1 MKPHCRDGRQGAP
14 PLPGRNP
21 NPTMKRISL
30 IAGLVLMTMLHCNGS
45 GASAAS
51 AFKWSS
57 AVADTFITRFPDPD
71 SIHWVGQ
78 TNHFS
83 WQAGYAMFTMEKLWR
98 QTGDARYYNYIRR
111 YVDQQVDDRG
121 NVPGFVPTALDN
133 FLPGY
138 AILFM
143 YEQTGLEKYKIA
155 ATRIRDGFR
164 DYPRNSD
171 GGFWHGDWSKHQM
184 WVDGVFMGQ
193 MFLARYAKTVGD
205 RDDAFAEVTR
215 QMKLVTGHCLKP
227 NGLLLHGWDE
237 SRMAAWAD
245 KKTGLAP
252 EVWSE
257 GLGWYALLLADVF
270 DYLPADHPDRGYLL
284 SVLRNL
290 CHGLKEVQDPKTG
303 MWCQVV
309 DKPDAPG
316 NWNETSGT
324 GMFLYLIKKS
334 VEKGYVSRE
343 EYTPVVEKAYA
354 GITKKAR
361 TGSDGLIDV
370 FDCSSIG
377 IQDNFQAYIDSPKEV
392 NPFAGVT
399 SFILGTGIMER
410 R

>member
-1 MKPHCRDGRQGAP
+1 MHRSLLIIALGIMT
-14 PLPGRNP
+14 LPN
-21 NPTMKRISL
+21 
-30 IAGLVLMTMLHCNGS
+30 CNGT
-45 GASAAS
+45 SAAP
-51 AFKWSS
+51 APDFKWSLG
-57 AVADTFITRFPDPD
+57 VADTFIARFPDPD

-98 QTGDARYYNYIRR
+98 LTGDVRYYNYIRR
-111 YVDQQVDDRG
+111 YVDQQVDEHG
-121 NVPGFVPTALDN
+121 NISGFVPNALDN

-171 GGFWHGDWSKHQM
+171 GGFWHGNWAKHQM

-205 RDDAFAEVTR
+205 RDYAFGEVVR
-215 QMKLVTGHCLKP
+215 QMELVQQHCRKS

-237 SRMAAWAD
+237 SRMASWAD
-245 KKTGLAP
+245 KKTGLAS

-257 GLGWYALLLADVF
+257 GLGWYAVLLADVF
-270 DYLPADHPDRGYLL
+270 DFLPPDHPAHAQLL
-284 SVLRNL
+284 TALRDL
-290 CHGLKEVQDPKTG
+290 CHGLKEVQDSRTG

-309 DKPDAPG
+309 DKPDMPG

-324 GMFLYLIKKS
+324 GMYLYLIKKS
-334 VEKGYVSRE
+334 MDRGYVSRT
-343 EYTPVVEKAYA
+343 EYAPVVERAYA
-354 GITKKAR
+354 AITKKAR

-370 FDCSSIG
+370 VDCSSIG
-377 IQDNFQAYIDSPKEV
+377 IQDNYQAYINSPKEV

-399 SFILGTGIMER
+399 SFILGTSIMEQR
-410 R
+410 

>member
-1 MKPHCRDGRQGAP
+1 
-14 PLPGRNP
+14 
-21 NPTMKRISL
+21 
-30 IAGLVLMTMLHCNGS
+30 MTLLHSS
-45 GASAAS
+45 GIRAAAS
-51 AFKWSS
+51 PDFRWSS
-57 AVADTFITRFPDPD
+57 AVADTFISRFPDPD

-98 QTGDARYYNYIRR
+98 LTGDVRYFNYIKR
-111 YVDQQVDDRG
+111 YVDQQVDEHG
-121 NVPGFVPTALDN
+121 NLPDFVPTALDN

-143 YEQTGLEKYKIA
+143 YERTGLEKYRIA

-171 GGFWHGDWSKHQM
+171 GGFWHSDWAKHQM

-193 MFLARYAKTVGD
+193 MFLARYGRMVGD
-205 RDDAFAEVTR
+205 RDDAFGEVVR
-215 QMKLVTGHCLKP
+215 QMQLALQHCRKP

-237 SRMAAWAD
+237 SRTASWAD
-245 KKTGLAP
+245 KKTGLAA

-257 GLGWYALLLADVF
+257 GLGWYAVLLADVF
-270 DYLPADHPDRGYLL
+270 DYLPRDHPDRERLL
-284 SVLRNL
+284 AALRDL
-290 CHGLKEVQDPKTG
+290 CHGLKEVQDQRTG

-309 DKPDAPG
+309 DKPDVPG

-334 VEKGYVSRE
+334 MDRGYINQA
-343 EYTPVVEKAYA
+343 EYAPVVKKAYA

-361 TGSDGLIDV
+361 TGADGLIDI

-377 IQDNFQAYIDSPKEV
+377 IQDSFQAYIDSPKEV

-399 SFILGTGIMER
+399 SFILGTSSMEQR
-410 R
+410 

>member
-1 MKPHCRDGRQGAP
+1 MHRS
-14 PLPGRNP
+14 
-21 NPTMKRISL
+21 SL
-30 IAGLVLMTMLHCNGS
+30 IAVLGLMTLLHYS
-45 GASAAS
+45 GVRAAPS
-51 AFKWSS
+51 PDFRWSS
-57 AVADTFITRFPDPD
+57 AVAGTFISRFPDPD

-83 WQAGYAMFTMEKLWR
+83 WQAGYAMFTLEKLWR
-98 QTGDARYYNYIRR
+98 LTGDVRYFNYIKR
-111 YVDQQVDDRG
+111 YVDQQVDGHG
-121 NVPGFVPTALDN
+121 NIPDFVPTALDN

-143 YEQTGLEKYKIA
+143 YEQTGLKKYRIA

-164 DYPRNSD
+164 DYSRNSD
-171 GGFWHGDWSKHQM
+171 GGFWHSDWAKHQM

-193 MFLARYAKTVGD
+193 MFLARYGKIVGD
-205 RDDAFAEVTR
+205 HDYAFTEVVR
-215 QMKLVTGHCLKP
+215 QMQLALQHCRKP

-237 SRMAAWAD
+237 SLTASWAD

-257 GLGWYALLLADVF
+257 GLGWYAVLLADVF
-270 DYLPADHPDRGYLL
+270 DFLPPEHPDRERLL
-284 SVLRNL
+284 AALRDL
-290 CHGLKEVQDPKTG
+290 CHGLKEVQDQRTG

-309 DKPDAPG
+309 DKPDVPG

-324 GMFLYLIKKS
+324 GMFLYLLKKS
-334 VEKGYVSRE
+334 MDRGYINQAE
-343 EYTPVVEKAYA
+343 FAPVVKKAYA

-361 TGSDGLIDV
+361 TGADGLIDI

-377 IQDNFQAYIDSPKEV
+377 IQDSFQAYINSPKEV

-399 SFILGTGIMER
+399 SFILGTSSMEQR
-410 R
+410 

>member
-1 MKPHCRDGRQGAP
+1 MT
-14 PLPGRNP
+14 LPN
-21 NPTMKRISL
+21 
-30 IAGLVLMTMLHCNGS
+30 CNGT
-45 GASAAS
+45 SAAP
-51 AFKWSS
+51 APDFKWSLG
-57 AVADTFITRFPDPD
+57 VADTFIARFPDTD

-98 QTGDARYYNYIRR
+98 LTGDVRYYNYIRR
-111 YVDQQVDDRG
+111 YVDQQVDEHG
-121 NVPGFVPTALDN
+121 NISGFVPNALDN

-171 GGFWHGDWSKHQM
+171 GGFWHGNWAKHQM

-205 RDDAFAEVTR
+205 RDYAFGEVVR
-215 QMKLVTGHCLKP
+215 QMELVQQHCRKS

-237 SRMAAWAD
+237 SRMASWAD
-245 KKTGLAP
+245 KKTGLAS

-257 GLGWYALLLADVF
+257 GLGWYAVLLADVF
-270 DYLPADHPDRGYLL
+270 DFLPPDHPAHAQLL
-284 SVLRNL
+284 TALRDL
-290 CHGLKEVQDPKTG
+290 CHGLKEVQDSRTG

-309 DKPDAPG
+309 DKPDMPG

-324 GMFLYLIKKS
+324 GMYLYLIKKS
-334 VEKGYVSRE
+334 MDRGYVSRT
-343 EYTPVVEKAYA
+343 EYAPVVERAYA
-354 GITKKAR
+354 AITKKAR

-370 FDCSSIG
+370 VDCSSIG
-377 IQDNFQAYIDSPKEV
+377 IQDNYQAYINSPKEV

-399 SFILGTGIMER
+399 SFILGTSIMEQR
-410 R
+410 

>member
-1 MKPHCRDGRQGAP
+1 
-14 PLPGRNP
+14 
-21 NPTMKRISL
+21 
-30 IAGLVLMTMLHCNGS
+30 
-45 GASAAS
+45 
-51 AFKWSS
+51 
-57 AVADTFITRFPDPD
+57 
-71 SIHWVGQ
+71 
-78 TNHFS
+78 
-83 WQAGYAMFTMEKLWR
+83 
-98 QTGDARYYNYIRR
+98 
-111 YVDQQVDDRG
+111 
-121 NVPGFVPTALDN
+121 
-133 FLPGY
+133 
-138 AILFM
+138 
-143 YEQTGLEKYKIA
+143 
-155 ATRIRDGFR
+155 
-164 DYPRNSD
+164 
-171 GGFWHGDWSKHQM
+171 M

-205 RDDAFAEVTR
+205 RDYAFGEVVR
-215 QMKLVTGHCLKP
+215 QMKLVAGHCLKP

-237 SRMAAWAD
+237 SRMAGWAD

-257 GLGWYALLLADVF
+257 GLGWYAVLLADVF
-270 DYLPADHPDRGYLL
+270 DYLPADHPDRGCLL

-309 DKPDAPG
+309 DKPGAPG

-343 EYTPVVEKAYA
+343 EYTPVAEKAYA

-361 TGSDGLIDV
+361 TGADGLIDV

-377 IQDNFQAYIDSPKEV
+377 IQDNFQAYINSPKEV

-399 SFILGTGIMER
+399 SFILGTSIMEQR
-410 R
+410 

>member
-1 MKPHCRDGRQGAP
+1 MTLLYCNGACAAP
-14 PLPGRNP
+14 PPDFR
-21 NPTMKRISL
+21 
-30 IAGLVLMTMLHCNGS
+30 
-45 GASAAS
+45 
-51 AFKWSS
+51 WSS
-57 AVADTFITRFPDPD
+57 AVAGTFIARFPDPD
-71 SIHWVGQ
+71 SIHWTGQ

-98 QTGDARYYNYIRR
+98 LTGDVRYYNYIRR
-111 YVDQQVDDRG
+111 YVDQQVDEHG
-121 NVPGFVPTALDN
+121 NISGFVPNALDN

-171 GGFWHGDWSKHQM
+171 GGFWHGNWAKHQM

-205 RDDAFAEVTR
+205 RDYAFGEVVR
-215 QMKLVTGHCLKP
+215 QMELVQQHCRKS

-237 SRMAAWAD
+237 SRMASWAD
-245 KKTGLAP
+245 KKTGLAS

-257 GLGWYALLLADVF
+257 GLGWYAVLLADVF
-270 DYLPADHPDRGYLL
+270 DFLPPDHPAHAQLL
-284 SVLRNL
+284 TALRDL
-290 CHGLKEVQDPKTG
+290 CHGLKEVQDSRTG

-309 DKPDAPG
+309 DKPDMPG

-324 GMFLYLIKKS
+324 GMYLYLIKKS
-334 VEKGYVSRE
+334 MDRGYVSRT
-343 EYTPVVEKAYA
+343 EYAPVVERAYA
-354 GITKKAR
+354 AITKKAR

-370 FDCSSIG
+370 VDCSSIG
-377 IQDNFQAYIDSPKEV
+377 IQDNYQAYINSPKEV

-399 SFILGTGIMER
+399 SFILGTSIMEQR
-410 R
+410 